1 MDTHIIEAMAQAQA
15 QGSTAPIERVLWAY
29 TTQGVR
35 DLVEEALE
43 APQNP
48 PVDPPL
54 GTPLLEAYLLERI
67 QLDKDEAEDHDLY
80 LELERTWRE

>member
-1 MDTHIIEAMAQAQA
+1 MEAHIIEAMAQAQA
-15 QGSTAPIERVLWAY
+15 ESTTQPIERVLWAH

-48 PVDPPL
+48 PLDPPS
-54 GTPLLEAYLLERI
+54 GTPLLVAYLQEREA
-67 QLDKDEAEDHDLY
+67 LDESAHDDDGLY